1 MPTTQELSKFTL
13 AELQRFARAA
23 KPPISQ
29 ASIYNKSEL
38 VQIMASQRHKAKFH
52 DLRGERFA
60 FKRKATTAQKTVAK
74 LAASK
79 ARGKMETRVRV
90 AFTRKPK
97 AKPVRVP
104 FKKKANVKAGN
115 TPRDN
120 KGGCKVGRKGESPLG
135 GCKTGKKNPTTKDKT
150 VAQLAAMKGKARG
163 NKRVPYKKK

>member
-1 MPTTQELSKFTL
+1 MPSKEELSKFTL
-13 AELQRFARAA
+13 AELQMFARSAT
-23 KPPISQ
+23 PPIAQTSV
-29 ASIYNKSEL
+29 YNKKEL
-38 VQIMASQRHKAKFH
+38 VEIMASQRHKAKFH
-52 DLRGERFA
+52 DLRGPRFA
-60 FKRKATTAQKTVAK
+60 IKRKATTKQKTVAK

-79 ARGKMETRVRV
+79 ARDKMETRVRV
-90 AFTRKPK
+90 PFKKK

-115 TPRDN
+115 RPREN

>member
-1 MPTTQELSKFTL
+1 MPSKEELSKFTL
-13 AELQRFARAA
+13 AELQMFARSAT
-23 KPPISQ
+23 PPISQ
-29 ASIYNKSEL
+29 TSVYNKKEL
-38 VQIMASQRHKAKFH
+38 VEIMASQRHKAKFH
-52 DLRGERFA
+52 DLRGPRFA
-60 FKRKATTAQKTVAK
+60 IKRKATTKQKTVAK

-79 ARGKMETRVRV
+79 ARDKMETR
-90 AFTRKPK
+90 
-97 AKPVRVP
+97 VRVP

-115 TPRDN
+115 RPREN